1 MLRRDFGKLVGLL
14 AVSQEMAFAQAS
26 RVDAPAGAVMINANE
41 NPMGPCK
48 EALDALHSIVAQG
61 GRYLF
66 SEGEKVQQ
74 ILADQ
79 EGLKADHVRIYPGS
93 SAPLHQTVLAFCS
106 PARSLVMGDPGY
118 EAGASAAQV
127 AGAPVVADA
136 ADEELFA

>member
-1 MLRRDFGKLVGLL
+1 MLRRDCGKLVGLL

-48 EALDALHSIVAQG
+48 EALDALHSIAGQG

-74 ILADQ
+74 LLADQ
-79 EGLKADHVRIYPGS
+79 EGLEDRDR
-93 SAPLHQTVLAFCS
+93 L
-106 PARSLVMGDPGY
+106 
-118 EAGASAAQV
+118 AAQSGFTDHGRRFPDHRLGRV
-127 AGAPVVADA
+127 GTRLLPEVPKPPPRIHRGVL
-136 ADEELFA
+136 ECGQLEGGRGSV